1 MSTNFLQVSDV
12 GLEFESRNKLNA
24 QSSVRHDASSGL
36 CSESLGGG
44 PFHVKQNRKH
54 RTEGRYSSIG
64 DGLES
69 RISIEAKGK
78 IDRLLGEIK
87 NLSDV
92 EKFVLYLKLPTG
104 DTSSEELRRTPTP
117 YSKQANRVEQSLAY
131 TWIKS
136 HLEEDIEICL
146 PKQEVYDEYK
156 LYCENHSLVPLC
168 NADFGKLMKTV
179 FPNVKPRRLGQRG
192 QSRYCYGG
200 LRKKLDVEA
209 PSLPEIDIS
218 APQDKDEKTEDN
230 HLFGASCDLV
240 LEWAMKL
247 LEQNFNGMREL
258 AEYLVSSLFVNSKS
272 VSAFTVIAAM
282 EETGAQK
289 APSMFSNTTGG
300 DRHRETQ
307 LQLQRKLHERE
318 NVTRQKK
325 KLQQMK
331 EENIT
336 RQRQDRQTPQI
347 TSPTTPQEL
356 VSPRK
361 IFEETEDTEMR
372 THSGRSSIQELCGV
386 RPQRQRSTSSSR
398 RKRTKSV
405 TPQDPVEKGGGTSS
419 GEEVTLQSSK
429 GSVVKED
436 QINLDQGIMGRMS
449 VDSELRRNSES
460 DSTMEMMT
468 VEDLVIQSE
477 KAREESWRMGESKVE
492 EMEVI
497 ERLPELKSDRSEKS
511 IPMTSLLSEESI
523 FQLPPLCAGG
533 DSSMLEDRAQHVKIA
548 QVACHPSE
556 DTGHSQVNL
565 ETVHQSFLINSEQDI
580 GVIPSVVNVQLSAS
594 PDHQQQNPDLKSG
607 SFSAPSVIESIS
619 VPISSKPTL
628 PSTTSPQLSFLQK
641 EQQTIPKT
649 SVSNRSAFV
658 PFSQVR
664 KDNPDDD
671 QDIFSDPDG
680 NLCLADKAQTIL
692 ITENGKQFIIMTPR
706 PNMLN
711 LPTSSDPQDS
721 QNQLVPITLS
731 SNLPST
737 PVKSTGTAAQA
748 EPQSPTT
755 PKKNRSRFTPIRPK
769 GSPAKTVSSILKEQK
784 YPEKPDSEKI
794 DRSKS
799 VSTLLKEK
807 REREAKMQFSVSTT
821 VVPASAVGVASVGA
835 LTAVPATSLP
845 LPSGENPHGEYI
857 IILNPVNPG
866 LGKVSLTSESVTSV
880 TTTLTTASSHRSVEC
895 SSSTLDPGQRRERSR
910 TASLSEYEITSPS
923 TVDNL
928 NSSDLSD
935 SSVGDEKPSKLA
947 KIVDSDQNVSSRPGS
962 RCSVDRETPS
972 ILGRKRKLFSS
983 QSIEGSS
990 FIERHA
996 QRVSSHEED
1005 TDFTME
1011 DDRRAMSCSLDD
1023 KERYS
1028 QREVSRAF
1036 DDKLKL
1042 AEKRNY
1048 PDISVLESD
1057 ALKDVCIPDPS
1068 NIIKK
1073 GKELCKQKQDTGVGV
1088 TSLSLRKSQQR
1099 LLEEKPKLDERMKS
1113 FFQLKETVQTE
1124 KTEEIQD
1131 SELPPD
1137 VAEFITDS
1145 MTQAHL
1151 SEQMEVTMDPVK
1163 SRSLSRQEVV
1173 QEICKSL
1180 QNIPCNPSV
1189 LQPAPSP
1196 TLSSFPQ
1203 RSHSAKNLLLTPV
1216 SSGMEKPTQDEDPF
1230 RIPYRSQSVT
1240 DASRGMLDSQL
1251 TAPNKMPT
1259 QNSTNKNQ
1267 QTTKKTATGGVEF
1280 ASPQRPI
1287 RRQRTPSVEKLRKR
1301 ESSLERNMIQREY
1314 SVERNMVQTPHSDP
1328 GYGSVGPSP
1337 ILHSVLV
1344 STGTHVCDSTY
1355 SSMSST
1361 SFSVCRPDS
1370 AHSVT
1375 SDGIIPSPMTSPR
1388 FQTSTPYHLKS
1399 PCVTP
1404 NQAPAHSEGLPIQS
1418 FMPIQGSSLKI
1429 DNSSVTLIRP
1439 VVTIASQISQ
1449 SAMAGQVVTG
1459 EVIDDETIQSKT
1471 MKQAPPSYS
1480 AAMQDMERKSKKGN
1494 KQGAFKTLQTPLLNL
1509 TDDHTLSGPPLSGT
1523 VSSQSYYF
1531 SDKLAQLSKKT
1542 HASENKKVNEK
1553 TTKRNQSI
1561 KQILGD
1567 LTSPIDLQYPGQG
1580 QSKLQSLSQLPDVN
1594 YQGDQPNVNMFDI
1607 EGIVAYKN
1615 IERDVSLSSD
1625 MLDMTHQGEG
1635 DKEPGFGDQFTARRN
1650 LNEMLGHDLNGDD
1663 LQATLDDLKAVDSQY
1678 FADNFEFGSEK
1689 RQEI

>member
-1 MSTNFLQVSDV
+1 
-12 GLEFESRNKLNA
+12 
-24 QSSVRHDASSGL
+24 
-36 CSESLGGG
+36 
-44 PFHVKQNRKH
+44 
-54 RTEGRYSSIG
+54 
-64 DGLES
+64 
-69 RISIEAKGK
+69 
-78 IDRLLGEIK
+78 
-87 NLSDV
+87 
-92 EKFVLYLKLPTG
+92 
-104 DTSSEELRRTPTP
+104 TPTP

-240 LEWAMKL
+240 MEWAMKL
-247 LEQNFNGMREL
+247 LEQNFSGMREL

-331 EENIT
+331 EDNIA

-361 IFEETEDTEMR
+361 IFEETEDSEMR
-372 THSGRSSIQELCGV
+372 TQSGRSSIQETHSGRSSIQELCGV
-386 RPQRQRSTSSSR
+386 RPQRQRSTSTSR

-405 TPQDPVEKGGGTSS
+405 TPQDPTEKGGGTSS
-419 GEEVTLQSSK
+419 GEEMALHGTK
-429 GSVVKED
+429 GSAKED

-449 VDSELRRNSES
+449 VDSDLRRNSES
-460 DSTMEMMT
+460 DSTVEMMT

-477 KAREESWRMGESKVE
+477 KLREESWRMGDNKVE
-492 EMEVI
+492 DMEGI
-497 ERLPELKSDRSEKS
+497 ERIPEFKGDRSQKS
-511 IPMTSLLSEESI
+511 IPITSLLSEESI

-533 DSSMLEDRAQHVKIA
+533 NSSMLEDKAAQHVNIA

-556 DTGHSQVNL
+556 GSGHSQVNL
-565 ETVHQSFLINSEQDI
+565 ETARQSFLVNSKQDI

-607 SFSAPSVIESIS
+607 SCSGAIESIS
-619 VPISSKPTL
+619 VPVSSKPTH
-628 PSTTSPQLSFLQK
+628 PSTTPPQLSFLQK
-641 EQQTIPKT
+641 EPQTIPKT

-664 KDNPDDD
+664 KDNPDEDP
-671 QDIFSDPDG
+671 DIFSDPDG
-680 NLCLADKAQTIL
+680 SLCLADKAQTIL

-737 PVKSTGTAAQA
+737 PVMSAGTTAQA

-807 REREAKMQFSVSTT
+807 REREAKMQFSVSTS
-821 VVPASAVGVASVGA
+821 VVPAVSVASVGA
-835 LTAVPATSLP
+835 LTAVPATSLS
-845 LPSGENPHGEYI
+845 LPSKENAHGEYI

-866 LGKVSLTSESVTSV
+866 IGKVSLTSESVTSV

-910 TASLSEYEITSPS
+910 TASLSECEITSPS
-923 TVDNL
+923 TLDNL

-983 QSIEGSS
+983 QSIEGGS
-990 FIERHA
+990 FIERLA

-1011 DDRRAMSCSLDD
+1011 DDRRALSCSLDD

-1099 LLEEKPKLDERMKS
+1099 LLEEKPRLDERMKS
-1113 FFQLKETVQTE
+1113 FFQLKETVQPE

-1151 SEQMEVTMDPVK
+1151 GEQMEVSMDPVR

-1189 LQPAPSP
+1189 LQPAQSP
-1196 TLSSFPQ
+1196 TLPSFPQ

-1216 SSGMEKPTQDEDPF
+1216 SSGTEKPTQDDDHF

-1240 DASRGMLDSQL
+1240 DASRGMLDVQL
-1251 TAPNKMPT
+1251 TGPNKMPS
-1259 QNSTNKNQ
+1259 QHSVNISQ
-1267 QTTKKTATGGVEF
+1267 QSTKKPSTGGVEF
-1280 ASPQRPI
+1280 ASPQRPV

-1301 ESSLERNMIQREY
+1301 ESSLERNMVQRES
-1314 SVERNMVQTPHSDP
+1314 SVERSMAQTPHSDP

-1404 NQAPAHSEGLPIQS
+1404 NQGPANSEGLPIQS

-1429 DNSSVTLIRP
+1429 DNSKVTLIRP
-1439 VVTIASQISQ
+1439 VVTIASQTSQ
-1449 SAMAGQVVTG
+1449 SAIAGQVVMG
-1459 EVIDDETIQSKT
+1459 DMIDEETVQSKT

-1494 KQGAFKTLQTPLLNL
+1494 KQGAFKTLQTPILNL
-1509 TDDHTLSGPPLSGT
+1509 TDDNTLSGPPLSGT

-1542 HASENKKVNEK
+1542 HASESKKVNEK
-1553 TTKRNQSI
+1553 TIKRDQSI

-1580 QSKLQSLSQLPDVN
+1580 QSKLPSLAQLPDAN

-1615 IERDVSLSSD
+1615 FERDGSLSSD
-1625 MLDMTHQGEG
+1625 LLDMRQSGEG
-1635 DKEPGFGDQFTARRN
+1635 DKEPGLDDQFTARRN